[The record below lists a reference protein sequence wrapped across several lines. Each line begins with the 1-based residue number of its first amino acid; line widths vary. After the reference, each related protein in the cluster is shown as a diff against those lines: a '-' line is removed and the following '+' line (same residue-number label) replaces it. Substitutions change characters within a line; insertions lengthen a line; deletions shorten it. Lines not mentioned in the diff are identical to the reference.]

1 MLKTYDVKC
10 GTVGISPDG
19 DETILFPTED
29 EAIEYLKEQ
38 QESDDSED

>member
-10 GTVGISPDG
+10 GTVGISPSG
-19 DETILFPTED
+19 DETMLFPTEE

-38 QESDDSED
+38 EGEDSED